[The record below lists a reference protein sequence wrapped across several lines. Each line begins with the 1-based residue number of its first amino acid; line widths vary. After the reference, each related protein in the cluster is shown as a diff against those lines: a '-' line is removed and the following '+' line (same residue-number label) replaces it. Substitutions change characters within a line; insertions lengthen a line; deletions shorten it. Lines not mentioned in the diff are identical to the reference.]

1 MEVSVMKT
9 DQLIR
14 TIEIKDSRGRVI
26 GAKEVVTY
34 AGLLAKAHDEG
45 LKAVRTNLV
54 QIPTDDNGRT
64 AVAKAEVETGKGF
77 FEAYGDASPLNVN
90 SFIIPHLI
98 RMAETRAKA
107 RALRDAVNIGVV
119 SFEELDSEGLAT
131 EPAAA
136 GSGAANRTHS
146 PRREGP
152 LRAPASPDHAPSN
165 GSRNAMTEGQRRY
178 LFRLLAG
185 QGLQS
190 DAAHK
195 HLKELFSVESLNDIG
210 KSDAAAMIDRLLN
223 GNEEVPAHGAPQR

>member
-1 MEVSVMKT
+1 MKT

-26 GAKEVVTY
+26 GTKDVVTY

-54 QIPTDDNGRT
+54 QIPNDDNGRT
-64 AVAKAEVETGKGF
+64 AIAKAEVETGKGL
-77 FEAYGDASPLNVN
+77 FEAHGDASPLNVN
-90 SFIIPHLI
+90 SFIVPHLI

-131 EPAAA
+131 EPTAS
-136 GSGAANRTHS
+136 GSGATNRARS
-146 PRREGP
+146 PRIEST
-152 LRAPASPDHAPSN
+152 LRAPASPEHAQGN
-165 GSRNAMTEGQRRY
+165 GARNAMTEGQRRY

-185 QGLQS
+185 QGLQGE
-190 DAAHK
+190 AAHE
-195 HLKELFSVESLNDIG
+195 HLKDLFAVASLSDIG

-223 GNEEVPAHGAPQR
+223 GNGEVPVHGTTQR